1 MLVYGTLLPDV
12 YLKYMPKKTTKCSLN
27 DVADAFETTEQIK
40 NAGRWLGLEEPN
52 TVGRKN
58 KDYTRAIGV
67 ALLTLAFVVFLL
79 YAMHGDQQALNAGLI
94 H

>member
-1 MLVYGTLLPDV
+1 MT
-12 YLKYMPKKTTKCSLN
+12 KTKKTIN
-27 DVADAFETTEQIK
+27 DEIDPMSTVEQIK
-40 NAGRWLGLEEPN
+40 NAGRWLGLEEPG
-52 TVGRKN
+52 TTGTFSWGEKN

>member
-1 MLVYGTLLPDV
+1 MT
-12 YLKYMPKKTTKCSLN
+12 KTKKTIN
-27 DVADAFETTEQIK
+27 DEIDPMSTVEQIK